1 MKEFNVVDSSLLV
14 VLLFKYSTDLSLKA
28 KRIAMLIK
36 TSGGIKNCLT
46 GREKHR
52 LLYYI

>member
-1 MKEFNVVDSSLLV
+1 MKGFNVVDSSLLV
-14 VLLFKYSTDLSLKA
+14 VLLFKHSTDLSLKA